1 MRIFAC
7 ALNSL
12 KFLFTKNGKSKIIPR
27 MMRNPTTVR
36 DLSVELFGQKQ
47 RSPVLFAPLGVQS
60 ICHPDK
66 EPGVAEVAAEIGVPF
81 VFSTAASSSIE
92 EVAEANGEGTRWYQ
106 LYWPQDHEI
115 TASVCFSFFESRTEP
130 DRVNS

>member
-1 MRIFAC
+1 M
-7 ALNSL
+7 
-12 KFLFTKNGKSKIIPR
+12 KTKIIPR
-27 MMRNPTTVR
+27 MLRPTTIR

-47 RSPVLFAPLGVQS
+47 SSPVLFAPLGVQG

-81 VFSTAASSSIE
+81 VFSTAASSTME

-106 LYWPQDHEI
+106 LYWPQDHDI
-115 TASVCFSFFESRTEP
+115 TASVRFLSKRSSFDLINLSLQATSTRKEIWLQSFGRDT
-130 DRVNS
+130 